1 MISRTAASA
10 VRVNDKLN
18 MERAVHR
25 AGALR
30 KEYGLELLLRT
41 GEVVVDDDVVELRN
55 LLQLVL
61 RGFQTKCNRVL
72 RLGLTA
78 CLLYTSPSPRDI

>member
-10 VRVNDKLN
+10 VHVNDKLN

-55 LLQLVL
+55 LL
-61 RGFQTKCNRVL
+61 
-72 RLGLTA
+72 
-78 CLLYTSPSPRDI
+78 